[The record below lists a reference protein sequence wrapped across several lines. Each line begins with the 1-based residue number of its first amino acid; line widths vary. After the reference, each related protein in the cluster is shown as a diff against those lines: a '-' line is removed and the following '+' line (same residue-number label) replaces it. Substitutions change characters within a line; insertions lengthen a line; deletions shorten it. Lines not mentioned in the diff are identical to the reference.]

1 MKTTL
6 NIDDKVMADLKREAA
21 RQGRTMS
28 ELVESALRLL
38 LRSLRKRQKVVAL
51 PTFHS
56 GGALVDIADR
66 DALRVECGIEIDP
79 DKIAGIRAIITRL
92 RSQQAAPTQ
101 VRNGDFLARC
111 RQPAV
116 LMYIAV

>member
-6 NIDDKVMADLKREAA
+6 NIDDRVMADLKREAA

-38 LRSLRKRQKVVAL
+38 LRSQRKRQKITTL

-66 DALRVECGIEIDP
+66 DALY
-79 DKIAGIRAIITRL
+79 
-92 RSQQAAPTQ
+92 QAMEG
-101 VRNGDFLARC
+101 R
-111 RQPAV
+111 
-116 LMYIAV
+116 